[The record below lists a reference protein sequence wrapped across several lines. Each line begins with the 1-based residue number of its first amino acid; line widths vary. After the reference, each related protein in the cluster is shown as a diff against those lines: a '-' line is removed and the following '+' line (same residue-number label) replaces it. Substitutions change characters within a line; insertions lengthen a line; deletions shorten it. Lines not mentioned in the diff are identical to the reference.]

1 MFWNYIETLS
11 LRKGKIDMKW
21 CKLGYDNYAYVDEK
35 GRIVGEYLS
44 SQIDGTSTAFYEGQ
58 KIGRYMTD
66 DDAKEAIAEAYM
78 NRILK

>member
-1 MFWNYIETLS
+1 
-11 LRKGKIDMKW
+11 MKW

-35 GRIVGEYLS
+35 GRIVGEYLN
-44 SQIDGTSTAFYEGQ
+44 SQFDGTSTAFYEGQ

-66 DDAKEAIAEAYM
+66 DDAKKAIEEAYL